1 MESKMKLLL
10 TGFEP
15 FGGSA
20 LNPSGQVARS
30 LNNKTLKDLRVES
43 VVLPVDRK
51 RMPEKLVEILKK
63 SEPDVVMGLGE
74 APRRA
79 VISIERVAVNLED
92 YMIPDNRGK
101 LATDLAINPDGP
113 AAYFATL
120 PIRQIYEALQK
131 AAIPS
136 ELSLSAGAYLCNQM
150 LYTLL
155 ETISTEGI
163 NIPAGFIHLPS
174 LPEQVIGKSP
184 QSASMSFELS
194 QRAVIVAIETIS
206 VWMKRRRS

>member
-1 MESKMKLLL
+1 MKLLL
-10 TGFEP
+10 TSFEP

-20 LNPSGQVARS
+20 LNPSAQVARS
-30 LNNKTLKDLRVES
+30 LHNTTCKGLRVES

-51 RMPEKLVEILKK
+51 RMPEKLLNILKK
-63 SEPDVVMGLGE
+63 SEPDVVVGLGE

-92 YMIPDNRGK
+92 YAIPDNRGK
-101 LATDLAINPDGP
+101 LAIDLAINPHGP
-113 AAYFATL
+113 AAYFSTL
-120 PIRQIYEALQK
+120 PVRLIYEALQK
-131 AAIPS
+131 ATIPS
-136 ELSLSAGAYLCNQM
+136 ELSLSAGAYLCNQL

-155 ETISTEGI
+155 DAIAVGDQH
-163 NIPAGFIHLPS
+163 IPAGFLHLPS

-194 QRAVIVAIETIS
+194 RRAVIITIETIA
-206 VWMKRRRS
+206 VWMKRRGS